1 MVRDRLPDLCA
12 CRNSSTTFG
21 RGFLQ
26 DVHIQIAQNKKLKE
40 VLMEVEEVRGFIQLL
55 VENIS
60 VVKDLH
66 NNVLSH
72 TSKDMQ
78 RELEIRTQTISQTAL
93 HIQQKLR
100 GMKENI
106 AATDSFNTDNTKET
120 PAHIRIRRLQYA
132 TMLKMF
138 SDIMEDYNASLL
150 RYHDKCLQLLQQQR
164 MLSELYIIHIYFHF
178 KNKIYLINYIS
189 ILVKKHTTYEID
201 ETDNIQGNSIFVDNI
216 LEDSKITKEQ
226 LSAIEVRHNEVLKLE
241 KSIHEIKD
249 MFTETAF
256 LIEKQGEQINSV
268 EYFAKNTTDDVE
280 SGKKC
285 LNKAEERSHRYKK
298 RKIKIGIIIGIIIF
312 VIILILVF
320 LN

>member
-1 MVRDRLPDLCA
+1 
-12 CRNSSTTFG
+12 
-21 RGFLQ
+21 
-26 DVHIQIAQNKKLKE
+26 
-40 VLMEVEEVRGFIQLL
+40 
-55 VENIS
+55 
-60 VVKDLH
+60 
-66 NNVLSH
+66 
-72 TSKDMQ
+72 MQ
-78 RELEIRTQTISQTAL
+78 KELEIRTQTISQTAF

-106 AATDSFNTDNTKET
+106 AATDSFNTDNIKEN

-138 SDIMEDYNASLL
+138 SDIMEEYNASLV

-164 MLSELYIIHIYFHF
+164 MLI
-178 KNKIYLINYIS
+178 
-189 ILVKKHTTYEID
+189 KKHTTDEID
-201 ETDNIQGNSIFVDNI
+201 EPQKVQGNSIFVDNVSINNVILLSSYAVVQDVLNPINI

-249 MFTETAF
+249 MFNETAF

-280 SGKKC
+280 SGRKS
-285 LNKAEERSHRYKK
+285 LNKAEERSLINSQLRHNFG
-298 RKIKIGIIIGIIIF
+298 KIHH
-312 VIILILVF
+312 
-320 LN
+320 

>member
-93 HIQQKLR
+93 YIQQKLR

-164 MLSELYIIHIYFHF
+164 MLI
-178 KNKIYLINYIS
+178 
-189 ILVKKHTTYEID
+189 KKHTTYEID

-312 VIILILVF
+312 VILLIIVF

>member
-164 MLSELYIIHIYFHF
+164 MLI
-178 KNKIYLINYIS
+178 
-189 ILVKKHTTYEID
+189 KKHTTYEID

-312 VIILILVF
+312 LILLIIVF

>member
-12 CRNSSTTFG
+12 SRNSSTTFG

-40 VLMEVEEVRGFIQLL
+40 VLMEVEEVRGLIQLL
-55 VENIS
+55 MENIS
-60 VVKDLH
+60 IVKDLH

-72 TSKDMQ
+72 TSKDLQ
-78 RELEIRTQTISQTAL
+78 KELETRTQIISQTAL

-106 AATDSFNTDNTKET
+106 AATDSFNTDNIKEN

-164 MLSELYIIHIYFHF
+164 MLI
-178 KNKIYLINYIS
+178 
-189 ILVKKHTTYEID
+189 KKHTTYEID
-201 ETDNIQGNSIFVDNI
+201 EPDGVVQGNSIFVDNI

-249 MFTETAF
+249 MFSETAF

-268 EYFAKNTTDDVE
+268 EYFAKNTTEDVE
-280 SGKKC
+280 SGKKS
-285 LNKAEERSHRYKK
+285 LKKAEDRSDRLKKYKK
-298 RKIKIGIIIGIIIF
+298 R
-312 VIILILVF
+312 
-320 LN
+320 